1 MQFRNP
7 DPEENPL
14 IRKTIARRS
23 TAAAAVALA
32 GVLAASGSAIAA
44 PATVPYLCRV
54 PENGQW
60 SEYSSNRAFDVTAPA
75 SVHPF
80 QRFTIKYTP
89 GPFPLNAAYQKEV
102 RDVALKVKIPAG
114 AHLVGYT
121 LTGGSGLAGSTQ
133 SVSVV
138 GDEFVLKATG
148 PFYGGSTFEL
158 PSIQAEF
165 KAFHKGTLVT
175 SAGGSGFDDPGLSMK
190 RLDTTINDFTPVQC
204 YPNPATPVQL
214 SSTTVQ

>member
-1 MQFRNP
+1 MT
-7 DPEENPL
+7 
-14 IRKTIARRS
+14 RKTTARR
-23 TAAAAVALA
+23 AAAATSLVVA
-32 GVLAASGSAIAA
+32 GVMAASGTAIAV

-75 SVHPF
+75 TVHPF
-80 QRFTIKYTP
+80 QVFTIKYTP

-102 RDVALKVKIPAG
+102 RNVALKVSIPAG
-114 AHLVGYT
+114 AVLISQK
-121 LTGGSGLAGSTQ
+121 LTGGSNLGGSTQ
-133 SVSVV
+133 SLEVV
-138 GDEFVLKATG
+138 GNQLVVKATG

-158 PSIQAEF
+158 PSIEAKFTSFQ
-165 KAFHKGTLVT
+165 KGTLVT
-175 SAGGSGFDDPGLSMK
+175 SAGGSSFDNPGLSMK